1 MSFTTLIHPDL
12 FAAQRQFI
20 AVMEANRDF
29 VWWAE
34 KLITEETKE
43 LKQAHEQNEGMEQI
57 FKELAD
63 VIYVVCGFYN
73 TMPMLPFEIL
83 PAEKV
88 TAIDAILEDAW
99 NTVAMISD
107 TYQIPVNLMGEA
119 FAAVHVSNLSKLDNN
134 GKPIRRE
141 DGKVLKGPNYVAP
154 NMAPIVM
161 KWDKLMEQL
170 KQQESTSDAETPE

>member
-1 MSFTTLIHPDL
+1 MSFTTLIHPDI

-20 AVMEANRDF
+20 AVMEAPRDF

-34 KLITEETKE
+34 TLITEETKE

-88 TAIDAILEDAW
+88 TELDAILEDTW
-99 NTVAMISD
+99 QTVAMISD

-119 FAAVHVSNLSKLDNN
+119 FAAVHVSNLSKLDDN

-141 DGKVLKGPNYVAP
+141 DGKVLKGPNYAAP

-161 KWDKLMEQL
+161 KWEKLMEQI
-170 KQQESTSDAETPE
+170 KSQDTESDATTH